1 VPQIGNLAARG
12 GAVGAARLRSGAKPL
27 VLLLS
32 LAVGGAL
39 ACGAADAPEEAHAP
53 AGSAP
58 EEAERVTFVGSAA
71 CAPCHREQQELWTG
85 SQHDLAMQLA
95 TEDTV
100 LGDFGDARFAKFPV
114 MTRFFRKDGRF
125 FVNTEGP
132 DGQMADF
139 EVKYTFGV
147 YPLQQYLVEFPGG
160 RVQCLTIAWDTVER
174 RWFDLYP
181 GERILP
187 GDSLHW
193 TGRSQRWNSMCAE
206 CHSTDL
212 RQSYDLATDSY
223 QTTWAEIDVGCEAC
237 HGPGSAHV
245 AWAEAAAAAGVPATG
260 DHRLLVD
267 FANGDSRYQVDVCA
281 PCHSRRHRVS
291 GEDEVGTPYL
301 DDFMPE
307 LLREGLY
314 HADGQVDAEVYVYGS
329 FLQSK
334 MYHRG
339 VRCSDCHESHGA
351 LLWVGG
357 DALCVRCHNDPPD
370 PRFPTLIS
378 RRYDTPEH
386 HFHQP
391 ESTGARCVACHMPP
405 KIFMEVDPRHD
416 HSLRVPRPDLS
427 VALGTPNACNMCHAD
442 RSAEWSAEAVA
453 RWYGPDRRQEFRYG
467 EVFAAARAGSPEA
480 VAGLS
485 ALVGDEQWPAIVRAT
500 ALELLEP
507 YGPEAFAA
515 IALGSRVDEPLV
527 RAAAFAALDRVP
539 LEQRLRIGARGLTDP
554 IRAVR
559 VEAARVLAGVPSER
573 FEPDQR
579 RAFEAALAE
588 YRESQLASA
597 DMPAAHL
604 NLGVLYRKQGDME
617 RAEESYRTALRLDP
631 DFLPAYFNLAT
642 LYNEM
647 RRNTEAERVLRAA
660 LERFPE
666 EGELHYSLGLL
677 LAEEQRLPE
686 AADELA
692 RAADL
697 LPHRARVRYNLALAL
712 QHLGRNA
719 EAEVAL
725 LRARDAD
732 PSDPEIVRAVAVF
745 YVQRADWERARTYA
759 QQLAALLPGAPGP
772 IQMLQHIEAALAAKR
787 AAGP

>member
-1 VPQIGNLAARG
+1 MRRIRNLAARG
-12 GAVGAARLRSGAKPL
+12 FLAGVFVGAV
-27 VLLLS
+27 
-32 LAVGGAL
+32 L
-39 ACGAADAPEEAHAP
+39 ACGSGDAPEAADSPAH
-53 AGSAP
+53 SAP
-58 EEAERVTFVGSAA
+58 IEAGEATFVGSAA
-71 CAPCHREQQELWTG
+71 CAACHPEQQQLWTG

-95 TEDTV
+95 TEETV
-100 LGDFGDARFAKFPV
+100 LGDFDDARFAQFPV
-114 MTRFFRKDGRF
+114 MTRFFEKDGRF
-125 FVNTEGP
+125 FVDTEGP

-139 EVKYTFGV
+139 EVKYAFGV
-147 YPLQQYLVEFPGG
+147 YPLQQYLIEFPGG
-160 RVQCLTIAWDTVER
+160 RVQCLTIAWDTEER

-181 GERILP
+181 DERILP
-187 GDSLHW
+187 GDALHW

-212 RQSYDLATDSY
+212 RQRYDVATDSY
-223 QTTWAEIDVGCEAC
+223 ETTWSEIDVGCEAC
-237 HGPGSAHV
+237 HGPSSAHV
-245 AWAEAAAAAGVPATG
+245 AWAEAAEAAGVPASG
-260 DHRLLVD
+260 DPELLVD
-267 FANGDSRYQVDVCA
+267 FANGDSRYQVEVCA

-314 HADGQVDAEVYVYGS
+314 HADGQVDGEVYVYGS

-351 LLWVGG
+351 VLWVDG

-386 HFHQP
+386 HFHEP
-391 ESTGARCVACHMPP
+391 DSTGASCVACHMPP

-442 RSAEWSAEAVA
+442 QAAEWSVEAVV
-453 RWYGPDRRQEFRYG
+453 RWYGPERRQEFRYG
-467 EVFAAARAGSPEA
+467 EVFAAARAGDPGA
-480 VAGLS
+480 VPQLA
-485 ALVGDEQWPAIVRAT
+485 ALAGDEQWPAIVRAT
-500 ALELLEP
+500 AIELLEP
-507 YGPEAFAA
+507 YAPESFAA
-515 IALGSRVDEPLV
+515 IALATRAGEPLV

-539 LEQRLRIGARGLTDP
+539 PEQRLPIAARGLTDP

-573 FEPDQR
+573 FDPDQR
-579 RAFEAALAE
+579 RAFESALAE
-588 YRESQLASA
+588 YRESQRAVGDTS
-597 DMPAAHL
+597 AAHL
-604 NLGVLYRKQGDME
+604 NLGVLHGQLGELE
-617 RAEESYRTALRLDP
+617 RAEESYRTALRMDAG
-631 DFLPAYFNLAT
+631 FLPAYFNLAT

-647 RRNTEAERVLRAA
+647 RRNADAERVLREA
-660 LERFPE
+660 LDRFPE

-677 LAEEQRLPE
+677 LAEDQHLSD
-686 AADELA
+686 AADALG

-697 LPHRARVRYNLALAL
+697 LPHRARIRYNLALAL

-719 EAEVAL
+719 EAETAL
-725 LRARDAD
+725 LRAHEVD
-732 PSDPEIVRAVAVF
+732 PRDPEIVRAAAIF
-745 YVQRADWERARTYA
+745 YIQQRDWERARTYA
-759 QQLAALLPGAPGP
+759 RRLVALAPGAPGP
-772 IQMLQHIEAALAAKR
+772 TQMLQRIEAELSAKA
-787 AAGP
+787 AAGS

>member
-1 VPQIGNLAARG
+1 VRRIRNFAARG
-12 GAVGAARLRSGAKPL
+12 CAAGAVAA
-27 VLLLS
+27 
-32 LAVGGAL
+32 AVL
-39 ACGAADAPEEAHAP
+39 ACGAGDSPEAADSP

-58 EEAERVTFVGSAA
+58 IGAEGATFVGSAA
-71 CAPCHREQQELWTG
+71 CAPCHPQQQGLWTG
-85 SQHDLAMQLA
+85 SQHDLAMQPA
-95 TEDTV
+95 TEETV
-100 LGDFGDARFAKFPV
+100 LGDFDDARFAQFPV
-114 MTRFFRKDGRF
+114 LTRFFKKDGRF

-139 EVKYTFGV
+139 EVKYAFGV
-147 YPLQQYLVEFPGG
+147 FPLQQYLIEFPGG
-160 RVQCLTIAWDTVER
+160 RVQCLTIAWDTEER

-181 GERILP
+181 DERIPP

-223 QTTWAEIDVGCEAC
+223 QTTWIEIDVGCEAC
-237 HGPGSAHV
+237 HGPSSAHV
-245 AWAEAAAAAGVPATG
+245 AWAEAAEAAGVPASG
-260 DHRLLVD
+260 DPELPVD
-267 FANGDSRYQVDVCA
+267 FKNGDSRYQVEVCA

-314 HADGQVDAEVYVYGS
+314 HADGQVDGEVYVYGS

-351 LLWVGG
+351 VLWVEG

-378 RRYDTPEH
+378 KRYDTPEH
-386 HFHQP
+386 HFHKP
-391 ESTGARCVACHMPP
+391 DSTGAACVACHMPP
-405 KIFMEVDPRHD
+405 KIFMGVDPRHD

-442 RSAEWSAEAVA
+442 QTAEWSVEAVA

-467 EVFAAARAGSPEA
+467 EVFAAARAGDPGA
-480 VAGLS
+480 VSGLS
-485 ALVGDEQWPAIVRAT
+485 ALAGDEQWPAIVRAT

-507 YGPEAFAA
+507 YGPAAFAA
-515 IALGSRVDEPLV
+515 IALATRAGEPLV

-539 LEQRLRIGARGLTDP
+539 PEQRLPVAAPGLTDP
-554 IRAVR
+554 VRAVR
-559 VEAARVLAGVPSER
+559 VEAARALAGIPSER
-573 FEPDQR
+573 FDPGQR

-588 YRESQLASA
+588 YRESQQATA
-597 DMPAAHL
+597 DTSAAHL
-604 NLGVLYRKQGDME
+604 NLGVLHGQRGELE
-617 RAEESYRTALRLDP
+617 RAAESYRNALRMDA

-647 RRNTEAERVLRAA
+647 RRNADAERVLREG

-677 LAEEQRLPE
+677 LAEDQHLGE
-686 AADELA
+686 AADALA

-719 EAEVAL
+719 EAEAAL
-725 LRARDAD
+725 LRAHEVD
-732 PSDPEIVRAVAVF
+732 PRDPEIVRAAAIF
-745 YVQRADWERARTYA
+745 YVQQANWERARTYA
-759 QQLAALLPGAPGP
+759 QRLVELAPGAPGP
-772 IQMLQHIEAALAAKR
+772 IQMLQRIEAELAAGD
-787 AAGP
+787 AAARP